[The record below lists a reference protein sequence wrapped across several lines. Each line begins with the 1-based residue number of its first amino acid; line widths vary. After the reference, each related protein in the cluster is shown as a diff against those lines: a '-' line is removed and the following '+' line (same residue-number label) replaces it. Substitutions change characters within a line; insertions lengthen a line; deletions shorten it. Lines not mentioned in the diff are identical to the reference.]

1 MTDETGQKVRFLAAE
16 IIEALGAVLQKRK
29 PLDSKTLSESL
40 LERPSVVSLFK
51 ETAAEET
58 DLGEELEKKNREF
71 KDLSAKYNQTLK
83 DLQYTEVQAR
93 EIEESLKE
101 LALILTIFAKND
113 DEPALEKELETLK
126 DTLKKHTVPSRIIN
140 TTKELKNLLFK
151 IDAGALEEFPE
162 DKAVE
167 AAGPEDVEDN
177 IRDILAALVGEIA
190 SFEDPNLQEQ
200 AQDLALRIGS
210 DFTLDNFEP
219 FVHEIFNLIFQ
230 IKELMRHKR
239 EELYRFSQEVM
250 VHLEETEK
258 ALVKT
263 LDSDRDRFMIL
274 EVDFE
279 MRVHEDMQEIE
290 QSFKM
295 RGKSL
300 DEIRTAVLNR
310 IGSIRRH
317 FLEKKADDEARIKQ
331 IEKEKKSVQKRLK
344 SVHRRYQDFTRQS
357 KTAFEEMERFKKA
370 SLHDRLT
377 EVYNRRAFDFQ
388 IKKALEDLQRG
399 TLEEFSLI
407 VFDVDKF
414 RTINNTYGHRAG
426 DKILLH
432 VARLT
437 GEGIRKDDFLAR
449 YGGDEFVVIL
459 PESNLKAAARI
470 ANKIRTSIGRVE
482 FKVFRDRDLFI
493 KVTLS
498 IGVAA
503 GRKDDTP
510 NDLFVR
516 ADQALY
522 LAKEK
527 GRNQVQTE
535 SAL

>member
-344 SVHRRYQDFTRQS
+344 SGHRRYQDFTRQS
-357 KTAFEEMERFKKA
+357 KTAFEEM
-370 SLHDRLT
+370 
-377 EVYNRRAFDFQ
+377 
-388 IKKALEDLQRG
+388 
-399 TLEEFSLI
+399 
-407 VFDVDKF
+407 
-414 RTINNTYGHRAG
+414 
-426 DKILLH
+426 
-432 VARLT
+432 
-437 GEGIRKDDFLAR
+437 
-449 YGGDEFVVIL
+449 
-459 PESNLKAAARI
+459 
-470 ANKIRTSIGRVE
+470 
-482 FKVFRDRDLFI
+482 
-493 KVTLS
+493 
-498 IGVAA
+498 
-503 GRKDDTP
+503 
-510 NDLFVR
+510 
-516 ADQALY
+516 
-522 LAKEK
+522 
-527 GRNQVQTE
+527 
-535 SAL
+535 